1 MPADRYPRSSNQLQL
16 AKLLETMAE
25 AGYTLILDEFQY
37 FNRKGY
43 EEFCSYLQ
51 AGRRDACATTVVLQP
66 ASTAKAARAK

>member
-1 MPADRYPRSSNQLQL
+1 
-16 AKLLETMAE
+16 MAE